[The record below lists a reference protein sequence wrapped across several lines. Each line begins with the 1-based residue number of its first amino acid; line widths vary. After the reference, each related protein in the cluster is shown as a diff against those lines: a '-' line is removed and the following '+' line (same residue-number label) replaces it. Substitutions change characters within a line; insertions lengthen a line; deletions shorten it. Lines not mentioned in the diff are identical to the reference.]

1 MANAKFR
8 ETTERMSRM
17 IYFKSIGK
25 SLLITTIFML
35 IISAIITYTSVSE
48 SILPLVTAVVM
59 VLSIAYSGLLS
70 ASRLRKQGLIHGAI
84 TGTLYILILLFLSWV
99 LIRDFSVDKFAIIKG
114 VIGIA
119 SGGIGGMIG
128 VNLK

>member
-1 MANAKFR
+1 MSNAKYHQSMEKIPR
-8 ETTERMSRM
+8 L

-25 SLLITTIFML
+25 SLIITVIFML

-48 SILPLVTAVVM
+48 SILSPITAVVM

-70 ASRLRKQGLIHGAI
+70 AARLRKNGLFHGLI
-84 TGTLYILILLFLSWV
+84 TGVIYILLVLFLSWA

-114 VIGIA
+114 MIGMA